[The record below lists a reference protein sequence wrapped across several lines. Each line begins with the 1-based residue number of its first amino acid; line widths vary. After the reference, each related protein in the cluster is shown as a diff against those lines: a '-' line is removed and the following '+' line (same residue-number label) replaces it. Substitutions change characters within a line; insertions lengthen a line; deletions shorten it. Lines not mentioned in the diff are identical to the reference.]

1 MMDEINN
8 YSNSYYRTTD
18 ERQEQEQIDVS
29 GVQVER
35 ISKFLLEC
43 PEAALNVHKYLQ
55 KKYCNQQELN
65 QPINSTPK
73 RGHPL
78 DDSGK
83 SSNNGNG
90 QRQRPRKRF
99 QRSKEKDNID
109 SQQEFT
115 TQPQQQSIPSSSNVQ
130 QTASQNVNQRQRI
143 SFDQLKHAVSS
154 NLPCFHIQWA
164 SDADRNN
171 IPSAIHASDLI
182 FKELQNNGV
191 KINRFTL
198 VGWEVKN

>member
-1 MMDEINN
+1 MMTDEINEINN
-8 YSNSYYRTTD
+8 YSNSCHRTND
-18 ERQEQEQIDVS
+18 ERQEQEQLDVS

-43 PEAALNVHKYLQ
+43 PEAAFNVHKYLQ
-55 KKYCNQQELN
+55 KNYSNQQELN

-78 DDSGK
+78 DDSGR

-90 QRQRPRKRF
+90 QRQQPRKRF
-99 QRSKEKDNID
+99 QRSKEKYSNAAQQD
-109 SQQEFT
+109 ST

-130 QTASQNVNQRQRI
+130 QTSSQNVNQRKRI

-154 NLPCFHIQWA
+154 NLPSFHIQWA
-164 SDADRNN
+164 SDSDRNK

-198 VGWEVKN
+198 VG